1 MNTKIKI
8 SDEKIEPENA
18 IKFVSNSRS
27 GAVDLFLGTIRN
39 HNEGKSVQKLEY
51 HIYDEMVKSE
61 IEKIAGEAR
70 SKWEVEKIY
79 IEHRT
84 GEIRI
89 EEIAVAIAVSSV
101 HRSESFD
108 ACRYLID
115 NIKHRGLPSLPRR
128 LLLRFNNLYY
138 RMGMPAPL
146 SVTNLLVFRKDA

>member
-115 NIKHRGLPSLPRR
+115 NIKHRAPIWKKEYTDEGI
-128 LLLRFNNLYY
+128 FWVE
-138 RMGMPAPL
+138 GCEHKPAKNE
-146 SVTNLLVFRKDA
+146 V